1 MVDDNATPPQPDIEL
16 VAVFR
21 TGDESKILVAK
32 SLLEAEGIEYLV
44 RGEGI
49 QDLFGWGRLAIGFS
63 NVVGPAEFVVR
74 KDDENRARDLLRDL
88 SDE

>member
-16 VAVFR
+16 VAVFL